1 MRLTDYDKL
10 QLKLREYADR
20 KASNGEIELANGI
33 LKAKYFID
41 QECTVIEEKQLNNGW
56 IPVSERL
63 PTIKE
68 CQENDCRFIVTD
80 GNRRYQ
86 NWFDYEDNYFDRCA
100 CNGLGL
106 KRDSYVIAWQPLPE
120 PYKEDTND

>member
-1 MRLTDYDKL
+1 MQNSYSKREVGGGRMKKYQDALESLAEKTYGYEEESYVAL
-10 QLKLREYADR
+10 QELIDR
-20 KASNGEIELANGI
+20 NS
-33 LKAKYFID
+33 
-41 QECTVIEEKQLNNGW
+41 W

-86 NWFDYEDNYFDRCA
+86 NRFDYEDNYFDRCA

-106 KRDSYVIAWQPLPE
+106 KRDSCVIAWQPLPE
-120 PYKEDTND
+120 PYKEEENE